1 MLFSKFCSD
10 KAVLVP
16 DVDLPPIY
24 LHFSAHTLDATVVQS
39 MSLGFVP
46 VRQRRHVNLAE
57 HGGDQGQLYRH
68 AETRLLRRNAGGR
81 PQQRRSSIIPCPV
94 QHLSGQGL
102 HLNTNAVKSFFTQAE
117 LSAHQV
123 ARSTGGI
130 GRSGRF
136 ARSNQRGP
144 LGILKVGSHAGC
156 KEAGYG
162 RRSAPC
168 APGALFLCGIPV
180 SVPQPGSSSR
190 FLCEAE

>member
-1 MLFSKFCSD
+1 MLFNRC
-10 KAVLVP
+10 P
-16 DVDLPPIY
+16 QELPN
-24 LHFSAHTLDATVVQS
+24 L
-39 MSLGFVP
+39 
-46 VRQRRHVNLAE
+46 RQRSHVEQEFLHGEIVGPDHRHISPDSRGYCN
-57 HGGDQGQLYRH
+57 G
-68 AETRLLRRNAGGR
+68 TPAGGL
-81 PQQRRSSIIPCPV
+81 SSGDPLLYPARCSTF
-94 QHLSGQGL
+94 QGKGL

-117 LSAHQV
+117 SSAHQV

-168 APGALFLCGIPV
+168 APGALFFCGIPV